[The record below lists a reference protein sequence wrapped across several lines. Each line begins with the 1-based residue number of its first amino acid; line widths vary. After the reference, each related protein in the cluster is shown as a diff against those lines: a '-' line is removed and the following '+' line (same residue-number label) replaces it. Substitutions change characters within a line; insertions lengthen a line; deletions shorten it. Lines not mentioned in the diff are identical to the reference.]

1 MSVYFPQ
8 SNILKI
14 DKKSLIQMDMLIL
27 FILMSV
33 QSMFPLLKIMKVKLE
48 EKKGKYKIY
57 YMIHSNI

>member
-1 MSVYFPQ
+1 MNVCFLP

-14 DKKSLIQMDMLIL
+14 DKKSPILMDMPIL

-33 QSMFPLLKIMKVKLE
+33 QSMFQLLKIMKAKLE
-48 EKKGKYKIY
+48 EKKGKYKIS

>member
-1 MSVYFPQ
+1 MNVCFLL

-14 DKKSLIQMDMLIL
+14 DKKSPILMVMPIL

-33 QSMFPLLKIMKVKLE
+33 QSMFQLLKIMKAKLE
-48 EKKGKYKIY
+48 EKKGKYKIS